1 MVQMLADAAEPLKD
15 VVSQVA
21 GGRQV
26 GASGSLLLLGP
37 PGVGTYSHV
46 VERACSDK
54 KPHLLSVIQA
64 LTLLQQLQLHLVAIV
79 THMHLAAAKGVIL
92 AIVCAGQVIV
102 VDEVGNAKEVAA
114 LRDIAER
121 GVAVVATAH
130 GTTLQQL
137 LDNPTLN
144 GLVGGKKQ
152 MVIGDFMAG

>member
-1 MVQMLADAAEPLKD
+1 M
-15 VVSQVA
+15 
-21 GGRQV
+21 
-26 GASGSLLLLGP
+26 
-37 PGVGTYSHV
+37 T
-46 VERACSDK
+46 
-54 KPHLLSVIQA
+54 
-64 LTLLQQLQLHLVAIV
+64 
-79 THMHLAAAKGVIL
+79 
-92 AIVCAGQVIV
+92 VCAGQVIV